1 MIGKDLLGNPSL
13 LSDPTIAAEVSVK
26 YMLDRCKVSQTDPGY
41 FEAACKSVGFN
52 TPDIKAK
59 KKGYYECFLGQL
71 QGNILSSGSNGIV
84 VDSEGKPI
92 KTGSGS

>member
-1 MIGKDLLGNPSL
+1 
-13 LSDPTIAAEVSVK
+13 
-26 YMLDRCKVSQTDPGY
+26 MLDRCKVAQTDAGY
-41 FEAACKSVGFN
+41 FEAACRSVGFN

-71 QGNILSSGSNGIV
+71 KGNTVGTGSGGILTDSSGNPV
-84 VDSEGKPI
+84 

>member
-1 MIGKDLLGNPSL
+1 MIGRDLLNDPKL

-26 YMLDRCKVSQTDPGY
+26 YMLDRCKVPQTDPGY

-71 QGNILSSGSNGIV
+71 QSKTVGTGSGGILTDSSGNA
-84 VDSEGKPI
+84 I
-92 KTGSGS
+92 KTGSSN